1 MAEQDQNRN
10 EAATPHKKE
19 EARKKGSV
27 AKSLDLNSFVV
38 LAVVLVTLYIW
49 GSKIINGEL
58 KLAHD
63 ILSNANNMSFEINEL
78 SGYLTQ
84 IFTQSIILLAP
95 LFILLMVFGILVNF
109 LQVGPV
115 FTFFP
120 LKPDFSRINPI
131 KGFKRLFSV
140 RLLLESVKTVLKFIL
155 LGFVL
160 YKFIE
165 AVIPR
170 LLITF
175 HVVPSS
181 IGLVFMP
188 ELTSMLFKLLLALA
202 AIAMLDFIFS
212 RWEYA
217 KQLRMSRRDI
227 TDEHK
232 RREGDPRI
240 KSRIREL
247 QREALKRAKSL
258 GKVKDADVL
267 ITNPTHYAV
276 AIKYNNNEMDAP
288 IVLAKGAGFLAAR
301 MKSLARKHR
310 VPIVENR
317 YLARSLFRDVDI
329 ERNVPVE
336 HYALVA
342 KILYWA
348 YSLKGITI
356 KQKST

>member
-27 AKSLDLNSFVV
+27 AKSLDVNSFVI
-38 LAVVLVTLYIW
+38 LAVVLITLYIW
-49 GSKIINGEL
+49 GSKILHGEML
-58 KLAHD
+58 LAQQ
-63 ILSNANNMSFEINEL
+63 ILSHAHNMSFDINGI
-78 SGYLTQ
+78 STYLNQ
-84 IFTQSIILLAP
+84 VFAQSIILLAP
-95 LFILLMVFGILVNF
+95 LFILLFIFGVLVNF

-115 FTFFP
+115 FSFFP
-120 LKPDFSRINPI
+120 LKPDLNKINPI
-131 KGFKRLFSV
+131 AGFKRLFSV
-140 RLLLESVKTVLKFIL
+140 RLLIEAVKTVLKFLL

-165 AVIPR
+165 SAIPR

-175 HVVPSS
+175 HVVPAS

-188 ELTSMLFKLLLALA
+188 ELKSMLFKMLLALA
-202 AIAMLDFIFS
+202 AIALIDLIFT

-217 KQLRMSRRDI
+217 KRLRMSRRDI

-240 KSRIREL
+240 KSRIRDL

-267 ITNPTHYAV
+267 ITNPTHFAI
-276 AIKYNNNEMDAP
+276 AIKYNNNEMESP
-288 IVLAKGAGFLAAR
+288 QVVAKGAGFLAAR
-301 MKSLARKHR
+301 MRALARKHK
-310 VPIVENR
+310 VPIVENKS
-317 YLARSLFRDVDI
+317 LARSLFHEVNLEHNI
-329 ERNVPVE
+329 PVE
-336 HYALVA
+336 HYVIIA
-342 KILYWA
+342 KILFWA

-356 KQKST
+356 KSKIN

>member
-27 AKSLDLNSFVV
+27 AKSLDVNSFVV
-38 LAVVLVTLYIW
+38 LAVVLATLYIW
-49 GSKIINGEL
+49 GSKIIHGEL
-58 KLAHD
+58 MLARS
-63 ILSNANNMSFEINEL
+63 ILSNAHSMSFEINEL
-78 SGYLTQ
+78 STYLTHV
-84 IFTQSIILLAP
+84 FTESIVLLAP
-95 LFILLMVFGILVNF
+95 LFILLFVFGILVNF
-109 LQVGPV
+109 IQVGPI
-115 FTFFP
+115 FSFFP
-120 LKPDFSRINPI
+120 LKPDFNKINPVA
-131 KGFKRLFSV
+131 GLKRLFSV
-140 RLLLESVKTVLKFIL
+140 RLLIEAVKTVLKFLL

-202 AIAMLDFIFS
+202 VIAVIDLIFT

-217 KQLRMSRRDI
+217 KRLRMSRRDI

-232 RREGDPRI
+232 RREGDPRV
-240 KSRIREL
+240 KSRLREL
-247 QREALKRAKSL
+247 QREALKRARSL

-267 ITNPTHYAV
+267 ITNPTHFAV
-276 AIKYNNNEMDAP
+276 AIKYNSKEMEAP
-288 IVLAKGAGFLAAR
+288 LVIAKGAGFLAAR

-317 YLARSLFRDVDI
+317 VLARSLFHEVSI
-329 ERNVPVE
+329 ERNVPIE
-336 HYALVA
+336 HYAVVA
-342 KILYWA
+342 KVLYWA
-348 YSLKGITI
+348 YSLKGITV
-356 KQKST
+356 KQNSN

>member
-27 AKSLDLNSFVV
+27 AKSLDVNSFVI

-49 GSKIINGEL
+49 GGKIIHGEL
-58 KLAHD
+58 LLAHS
-63 ILSNANNMSFEINEL
+63 ILSNAHNMSFEMNAL
-78 SGYLTQ
+78 STYVTQ
-84 IFTQSIILLAP
+84 VFAQSIILLAP
-95 LFILLMVFGILVNF
+95 LFILLFIFGALVNF
-109 LQVGPV
+109 LQVGPI
-115 FTFFP
+115 FSFFP
-120 LKPDFSRINPI
+120 LKPDLSKINPI
-131 KGFKRLFSV
+131 TGFKRLFSV
-140 RLLLESVKTVLKFIL
+140 KLLLDAVKTVLKFIL

-160 YKFIE
+160 YKFIS
-165 AVIPR
+165 AAIPR

-175 HVVPSS
+175 HVAPSS

-202 AIAMLDFIFS
+202 AIAALDLIFT

-217 KQLRMSRRDI
+217 KRLRMSRRDI

-267 ITNPTHYAV
+267 ITNPTHFAI
-276 AIKYNNNEMDAP
+276 AIKYNSKEMDAP
-288 IVLAKGAGFLAAR
+288 LVVAKGAGFLAAR

-317 YLARSLFRDVDI
+317 ALARKLFHEVDI
-329 ERNVPVE
+329 ERGIPVE
-336 HYALVA
+336 HYAIVA
-342 KILYWA
+342 KVLYWA

-356 KQKST
+356 K